1 MASPDEFTKTLLDKI
16 ITNVISCLPLIENM
30 FKDQN
35 NELYKKIG
43 ITNKRDFILG
53 AVWCI
58 VLEKFIITSYLHTG
72 KTINYEN
79 GVDLSKYVLD
89 KISESSPLMSLKNE

>member
-1 MASPDEFTKTLLDKI
+1 MASPDEFTKTLLAKI

-35 NELYKKIG
+35 NDLYKKIG

-89 KISESSPLMSLKNE
+89 KISESNPLMSLKNE

>member
-1 MASPDEFTKTLLDKI
+1 MASPDEFTKIVLDKI

-35 NELYKKIG
+35 NELYNKIG
-43 ITNKRDFILG
+43 ITHKRDFIIG

-58 VLEKFIITSYLHTG
+58 VLEKFIITSYVHTG

-79 GVDLSKYVLD
+79 GVDVSKYVLD
-89 KISESSPLMSLKNE
+89 KISESNLLMSLKNE